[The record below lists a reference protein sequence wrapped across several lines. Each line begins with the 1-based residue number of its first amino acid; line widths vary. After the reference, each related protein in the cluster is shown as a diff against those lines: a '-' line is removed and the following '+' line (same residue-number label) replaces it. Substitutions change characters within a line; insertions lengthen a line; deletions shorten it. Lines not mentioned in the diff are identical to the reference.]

1 MTGRMAAA
9 VLGVILAFVAS
20 PALSQFAVESLAAKA
35 IKTKDLNNLAPMIT
49 AVDARKRY
57 FPPTLA
63 EMRKRG
69 MAEAPALA
77 AEAGLDCHL
86 ADARWIGDRDVSHGK
101 GRAVF
106 YEIACADDLG
116 FILTKTKGAPAQA
129 ATCLEMEIA
138 RQRAGGND
146 LLCDLPKN
154 RDPRVGLVSYVAL
167 TGKDCVPERV
177 REIGHSPTRT
187 GFELACQGGGGFIMM
202 TSAPPRL
209 DRPIDIHPCFS
220 YAEGETVSCLYTDR
234 KSQLAMVDRL
244 ASQAGIACAIKD
256 RAYIGES
263 ERDGASFWEAACQ
276 DGHGYLLK
284 QGLDGRLARSVD
296 CASAGLILAGGC
308 QLTDS
313 RAARADQ
320 ASIYGREV
328 AAAGFPC
335 QVSDYL
341 AHADRPDGVQAVE
354 LACAGGSAGAMAFFP
369 AAGQAVVV
377 DCAHAELIG
386 YTCRLSSASVAF
398 PALTADLR
406 ALGKTTC
413 AVSDARAVG
422 VTADHHAFAEVACA
436 DGLQGFMIEYRL
448 SPIAPLQATVC
459 AEASRVGS
467 GCALPGNRHG

>member
-20 PALSQFAVESLAAKA
+20 PALAQFKVDDSTTQA
-35 IKTKDLNNLAPMIT
+35 IKTRDLNNLAPMIT

-57 FPPTLA
+57 FPPTSA

-69 MAEAPALA
+69 MAEAPALTV
-77 AEAGLDCHL
+77 EAGLDCHV
-86 ADARWIGDRDVSHGK
+86 ADARWIGDLDASHGRGK
-101 GRAVF
+101 AAF
-106 YEIACADDLG
+106 YEIACAGDLG

-129 ATCLEMEIA
+129 VTCLEMAIA
-138 RQRAGGND
+138 RPRAGRND
-146 LLCDLPKN
+146 LRCDLPEN
-154 RDPRVGLVSYVAL
+154 RDPRVGLVSYVAR
-167 TGKDCVPERV
+167 TGKDCPPDRV

-187 GFELACQGGGGFIMM
+187 AFELACGGGGGFIMM
-202 TSAPPRL
+202 TSTPPRL

-220 YAEGETVSCLYTDR
+220 YAEGGTVSCLYTDR
-234 KSQLAMVDRL
+234 KAQLAMVDHL
-244 ASQAGIACAIKD
+244 ASQAGIPCAIKD

-263 ERDGASFWEAACQ
+263 GRDGDSFWEAACQ

-284 QGLDGRLARSVD
+284 QGLDGRLARAVD

-320 ASIYGREV
+320 ATIYGREV
-328 AAAGFPC
+328 AAAGFLC

-341 AHADRPDGVQAVE
+341 VHAKRSDGAQAVE
-354 LACAGGSAGAMAFFP
+354 LACADRPAGAVAFFP
-369 AAGQAVVV
+369 ATGPAVVI
-377 DCAHAELIG
+377 DCAHVQLMG
-386 YTCRLSSASVAF
+386 YDCRLSRASVAY

-406 ALGKTTC
+406 ALGRTTC

-422 VTADHHAFAEVACA
+422 VTADHHAFAEVACD

-448 SPIAPLQATVC
+448 NPIAPLQATVC
-459 AEASRVGS
+459 AEAARVGS